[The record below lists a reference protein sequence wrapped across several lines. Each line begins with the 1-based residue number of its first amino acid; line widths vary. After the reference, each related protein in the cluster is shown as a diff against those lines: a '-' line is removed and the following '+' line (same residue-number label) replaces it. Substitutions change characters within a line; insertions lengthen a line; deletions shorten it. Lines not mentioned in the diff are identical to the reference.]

1 MHFWLLYST
10 NRCSCEVLN
19 EHHWPTC
26 LIVQFYKHGRGL
38 GTIKLGVEQLFINQ
52 RPDVVN
58 SEWRSKSATLPP
70 CQLCCSL
77 ISLVSVRTAVC
88 IVTVQQKALVWL
100 CPVSDISES
109 WENNVTSGK
118 LNPAALII
126 YVDALKTAHKLM
138 SHKPWMRL
146 AHSHMHTQNMSWCT
160 NSILKNFKRERT
172 HVWHL
177 VFCPVSQGSRPVPGC
192 AGLCR
197 AVLLNQSRT
206 LVFLCLVW
214 STAQETTGMFGQEVG
229 HLQWKPCYSQE
240 WNAQPACA
248 LYTFVDVGSSH
259 PQSTDFLLVVFFF
272 SIKMGELFLLQNVK
286 DIYSDCGATFSRM
299 SL

>member
-1 MHFWLLYST
+1 MNILCLKCNTVHFWLLYST
-10 NRCSCEVLN
+10 NRCSREVLN
-19 EHHWPTC
+19 EHLWPTC

-38 GTIKLGVEQLFINQ
+38 GTIKLAVKQLFINQ

-58 SEWRSKSATLPP
+58 SEWRSKSATLPL

-109 WENNVTSGK
+109 WENNVTPGK

-126 YVDALKTAHKLM
+126 YVDAFKTAHKLM
-138 SHKPWMRL
+138 THKPWMRL
-146 AHSHMHTQNMSWCT
+146 AHSHMHMQNMSWCT

-177 VFCPVSQGSRPVPGC
+177 VFCPVSQGSRPVLGC
-192 AGLCR
+192 AGLSFWTR
-197 AVLLNQSRT
+197 AGHWSFCAWSGLQHRKPQGCLDRRWDTFNESPVIPRNETHSQRAHCTRLLMLALHTHS
-206 LVFLCLVW
+206 
-214 STAQETTGMFGQEVG
+214 
-229 HLQWKPCYSQE
+229 LQ
-240 WNAQPACA
+240 
-248 LYTFVDVGSSH
+248 TF
-259 PQSTDFLLVVFFF
+259 
-272 SIKMGELFLLQNVK
+272 
-286 DIYSDCGATFSRM
+286 Y
-299 SL
+299 